1 MNGIKKF
8 IFDWVVPFAV
18 AIILALLI
26 NKFLIF
32 KILVPTSSMF
42 PTIKPQDRIMATR
55 VHNVNNLKRGE
66 IVIFESKELGETL
79 IKRLVGLPG
88 DSVKVMEDGSVYIN
102 NVKSDE
108 PYVINKSNKTAT
120 FKVPEGHYL
129 FLGDNRSDSLDA
141 RYWKQPYIAAA
152 DIKGKAKFIIFP
164 FNRVGMLK

>member
-1 MNGIKKF
+1 MDSIKKF

-55 VHNVNNLKRGE
+55 VHNVKNLKTGD

-79 IKRLVGLPG
+79 IKRLIGLPG
-88 DSVKVMEDGSVYIN
+88 DTVQVMENGSVLIN
-102 NVKSDE
+102 DKKINQS
-108 PYVINKSNKTAT
+108 YVINKSTKTGI
-120 FKVPEGHYL
+120 FKVPEDHYL
-129 FLGDNRSDSLDA
+129 FFGDNRSDSLDA
-141 RYWKQPYIAAA
+141 RYWKQAYISAS
-152 DIKGKAKFIIFP
+152 DIKGKAQFVIYP